1 MEILVILLSYMI
13 GCISVGY
20 YLTRFFA
27 DKDIRSCGSGSTG
40 AMNVGRTL
48 GKKGFIITVCCDF
61 SKGMIAL
68 IIANILQLPIWA
80 IMLSLLGVV
89 IGHIYPAQLGFR
101 GGKGIATAFGA
112 LFVFNW
118 HLLVA
123 ITVVFLLC
131 FVLSKKYMLSG
142 ILAIIVLPIMAVLK
156 KHSIIEITGLMILVL
171 IILFAHRANIY
182 KLILIMRA
190 SANVTSSGNNNKY
203 RKG

>member
-20 YLTRFFA
+20 YLTRFFT
-27 DKDIRSCGSGSTG
+27 DKDIRSFGSGSTG

-89 IGHIYPAQLGFR
+89 IGHIYPVQLGFR

-123 ITVVFLLC
+123 MTVVFLLC

-142 ILAIIVLPIMAVLK
+142 ILAIIVLPIMSVLM

-190 SANVTSSGNNNKY
+190 TANVTSSSNNNKY